1 MVSSQILQFDRYP
14 LSSLSEI
21 RRPAA
26 FVIALVRFNNPTAK
40 IIVFLSP
47 DQVFTIHG
55 ITPRDVLARRVPVS
69 AFCRYR
75 VSLQR
80 KKCCQQIIGLND
92 EWVFRAVRSP
102 NLLLRE
108 RQVLSSRISIA
119 RWKQWEKL
127 SRLVVRAAAANSN
140 KGLLIGIWP
149 RITSGFTSNWSAV
162 HLLKSRRR
170 VADE

>member
-26 FVIALVRFNNPTAK
+26 FVIALVRFNPTAK

-92 EWVFRAVRSP
+92 ESFPVAVCSKRARFNFQS
-102 NLLLRE
+102 
-108 RQVLSSRISIA
+108 SSRITRSIVLFA
-119 RWKQWEKL
+119 P
-127 SRLVVRAAAANSN
+127 SSF
-140 KGLLIGIWP
+140 P
-149 RITSGFTSNWSAV
+149 SA
-162 HLLKSRRR
+162 R
-170 VADE
+170 VANNH

>member
-26 FVIALVRFNNPTAK
+26 FVIALVRFNPTAK

-92 EWVFRAVRSP
+92 ESFPIAVRSP
-102 NLLLRE
+102 KLLLKE
-108 RQVLSSRISIA
+108 RRVLSSRISIA
-119 RWKQWEKL
+119 RWKRWGKL
-127 SRLVVRAAAANSN
+127 SKSVVRAAAANSN
-140 KGLLIGIWP
+140 NALLIGIWP
-149 RITSGFTSNWSAV
+149 RITSGFTSNCSAV
-162 HLLKSRRR
+162 SS
-170 VADE
+170 VI

>member
-21 RRPAA
+21 RRSAA

-92 EWVFRAVRSP
+92 ESVFRAVRSP
-102 NLLLRE
+102 NLLLEGETGFMVEDIDSAVEAVGKIEQISRARCRRE
-108 RQVLSSRISIA
+108 FEQRFTDRHIAEEYIRIY
-119 RWKQWEKL
+119 QQLL
-127 SRLVVRAAAANSN
+127 SRSSTQAAA
-140 KGLLIGIWP
+140 
-149 RITSGFTSNWSAV
+149 
-162 HLLKSRRR
+162 
-170 VADE
+170 

>member
-26 FVIALVRFNNPTAK
+26 FVIALVRFNPTAK

-149 RITSGFTSNWSAV
+149 RITSGFTSNWSVV